1 MTNTKQTVLT
11 DEQNA
16 IIAAR
21 FPDDPANACRAQS
34 AIVEILS
41 KLHVADKPVAWIR
54 KNGFRFSADIEP
66 KDDSEIPLYAA
77 PQASARAAEKLLIA
91 KSSQQ
96 RVGDADER
104 AAFNAWIESVPD
116 IQWEGWGRREAAQ
129 AAWQARAALAA
140 HKPDGGD
147 VTLRRGIEQ
156 WTASDPSSMSK
167 QSPEAIYYALD

>member
-41 KLHVADKPVAWIR
+41 KLHVADKP
-54 KNGFRFSADIEP
+54 
-66 KDDSEIPLYAA
+66 
-77 PQASARAAEKLLIA
+77 
-91 KSSQQ
+91 
-96 RVGDADER
+96 
-104 AAFNAWIESVPD
+104 
-116 IQWEGWGRREAAQ
+116 
-129 AAWQARAALAA
+129 
-140 HKPDGGD
+140 DGGD

-167 QSPEAIYYALD
+167 QSPEAIYYALDDARSDILTLCCDVQRLSAALAEQPAASAEPSIEEC